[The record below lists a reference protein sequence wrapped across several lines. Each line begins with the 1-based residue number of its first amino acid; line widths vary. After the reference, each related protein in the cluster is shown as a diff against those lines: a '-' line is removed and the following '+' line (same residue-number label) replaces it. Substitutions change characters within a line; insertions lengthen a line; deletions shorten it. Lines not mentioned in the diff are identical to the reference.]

1 MNRTRK
7 VYTEHGMGMYRQRG
21 CRCEICNAAM
31 AAHRKKYRKMS
42 DNSKLMLDATPLMEW
57 LERNEQLYFLDS
69 NTVARWRERG
79 IGVYTADALCTRM
92 GVHPAEVFGFKFYEG
107 CFDEQ

>member
-7 VYTEHGMGMYRQRG
+7 VYTEHGMGMYRYAG
-21 CRCEICNAAM
+21 CRCEICNGVM
-31 AAHRKKYRKMS
+31 AEHRKKYRKKS
-42 DNSKLMLDATPLMEW
+42 DNSKVMLDATPLINW
-57 LERNEQLYFLDS
+57 LQRNEQLTLMDTS
-69 NTVARWRERG
+69 SVHNWRTRG